1 MSSPPHPVDVDPLHS
16 RPVARLGAVAVLG
29 ILVPMTALETYPPT
43 LAPLPTDE
51 ELADFVDDFCLEP
64 CDMRAILWM
73 YLDDDGVPLAPPI
86 AVSGCP
92 AVPTRGEAELYAT
105 RIVEVAG
112 WVEAASVLLVWQNDD
127 ESLSASFD
135 DQRWAQA
142 ILSCVDPGGLTI
154 HPPMRRTPTDV
165 SRLVLAG

>member
-1 MSSPPHPVDVDPLHS
+1 MARIRSVKPEIRRSLT
-16 RPVARLGAVAVLG
+16 VAEWPREVRLTW
-29 ILVPMTALETYPPT
+29 IY
-43 LAPLPTDE
+43 
-51 ELADFVDDFCLEP
+51 
-64 CDMRAILWM
+64 LWM